1 MERGGV
7 RGQCE
12 TASSISVLRRL
23 QKQEQA
29 MQQQRFIAESKLRHA
44 THIEGR
50 ARRALLL
57 TTDGY

>member
-12 TASSISVLRRL
+12 TASSISVLPRL

-29 MQQQRFIAESKLRHA
+29 VSVWVPVRSGFGVIVNEAQPQC
-44 THIEGR
+44 
-50 ARRALLL
+50 
-57 TTDGY
+57 